1 MARFPSL
8 QMLVAVAHLAIGAP
22 TLHAQPAAPTAPV
35 DTTNFA
41 LARELLDASRLAE
54 LIHRDMELV
63 VAEERVAK
71 SPLSGDFWTEVRAE
85 VKAVRPRL
93 VERLVPLYASRFSR
107 DELRELVAFYRT
119 PLGQR
124 LAAEQL
130 AIGRE
135 ARVVQEQLSARIASE
150 VTIRRGMRGEPTL
163 RRP

>member
-54 LIHRDMELV
+54 LIH
-63 VAEERVAK
+63 
-71 SPLSGDFWTEVRAE
+71 
-85 VKAVRPRL
+85 
-93 VERLVPLYASRFSR
+93 LYASRFSR

-119 PLGQR
+119 PLGQH

-150 VTIRRGMRGEPTL
+150 VTIRRGMHGEPTL